1 VRGLVRKRKWVESE
15 NVSRKKAKWDELR
28 QEEEEEESS
37 SPEEGD
43 GVTDSEGC
51 HIPESEY
58 EAFTDSDGY
67 DTIPESEYEE
77 FTDGEEPDIPESEFE
92 GDNNEL
98 GHGGGR
104 GQEGGESGGL
114 MDDDEEEKDEMVYF

>member
-1 VRGLVRKRKWVESE
+1 MVQFLVLQNPLKNWTEP
-15 NVSRKKAKWDELR
+15 NL
-28 QEEEEEESS
+28 
-37 SPEEGD
+37 
-43 GVTDSEGC
+43 T
-51 HIPESEY
+51 IPSEY